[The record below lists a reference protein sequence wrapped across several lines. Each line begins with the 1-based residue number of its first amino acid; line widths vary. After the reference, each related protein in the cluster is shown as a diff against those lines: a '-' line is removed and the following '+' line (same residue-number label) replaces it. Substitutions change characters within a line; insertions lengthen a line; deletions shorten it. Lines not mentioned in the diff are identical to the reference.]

1 MNDERESIPPQV
13 SAADEVHAATIN
25 EGKMKKLF
33 ALLFGLLLT
42 ASLSFAGQTGGGAGD
57 TKSRTTTTVSSRG
70 KRHHQHR
77 HHRHGHSGKRGS
89 AYRNNGGRRPQ

>member
-42 ASLSFAGQTGGGAGD
+42 ASLSFAGQTGGAGD
-57 TKSRTTTTVSSRG
+57 TKPRTTTTVSSRG

-89 AYRNNGGRRPQ
+89 AYRNNGGRGPQ